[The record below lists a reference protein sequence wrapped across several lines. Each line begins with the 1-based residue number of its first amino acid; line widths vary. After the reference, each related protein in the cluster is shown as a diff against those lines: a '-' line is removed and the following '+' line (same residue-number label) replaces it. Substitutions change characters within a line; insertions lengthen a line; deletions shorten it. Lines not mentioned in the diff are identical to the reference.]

1 LKQAKP
7 EAYGKATGPPPDFEA
22 LKRQSVAQLLFKCA
36 RLVNEQAIARVN
48 AGVGPSPP
56 LRAAHTALLPHL
68 TFEGVRG
75 ADLAKKLGVTK
86 QAVSQL
92 ITELEGWGVVEQIA
106 DPADGRA
113 KLVRFTPQGQQGLLH
128 GLSVLRELE
137 QELEGKIGKRRMQ
150 ELHTALLALEK
161 ALGP

>member
-1 LKQAKP
+1 LKRSRPGARP
-7 EAYGKATGPPPDFEA
+7 AAAPSPADFEA

-48 AGVGPSPP
+48 ASVGPAPP

-75 ADLAKKLGVTK
+75 AELAKKLGVTK

-92 ITELEGWGVVEQIA
+92 LAELEEWGVVEQVA

-113 KLVRFTPQGQQGLLH
+113 KLVRFTPRGREGVLY

-137 QELEGKIGKRRMQ
+137 QELAAKIGKRRMQ
-150 ELHTALLALEK
+150 ELHTALLALEE
-161 ALGP
+161 ALL

>member
-1 LKQAKP
+1 LKPAAK
-7 EAYGKATGPPPDFEA
+7 KHFEA

-48 AGVGPSPP
+48 QGGGLAPP
-56 LRAAHTALLPHL
+56 LRAAHTALFPHL
-68 TFEGVRG
+68 SSEGIRG

-86 QAVSQL
+86 QAISQL
-92 ITELEGWGVVEQIA
+92 ITELEDWGVIEQVA
-106 DPADGRA
+106 DPEDGRA
-113 KLVRFTPQGQQGLLH
+113 KLVRLTARGQQGLLH
-128 GLSVLRELE
+128 GLSVLRGLE

-161 ALGP
+161 ALD

>member
-1 LKQAKP
+1 LKTVDK
-7 EAYGKATGPPPDFEA
+7 KAFEA

-36 RLVNEQAIARVN
+36 RLLNERAIERVN
-48 AGVGPSPP
+48 TGQKPGSSPP

-68 TFEGVRG
+68 SSEGVRG

-92 ITELEGWGVVEQIA
+92 IAELEWWGVVEQVA
-106 DPADGRA
+106 DPRDGRA
-113 KLVRFTPQGQQGLLH
+113 KLVRFTAKGEQGLLQ

-137 QELEGKIGKRRMQ
+137 QELADKIGKRRMQ
-150 ELHTALLALEK
+150 ELHTALLALEE
-161 ALGP
+161 ALD

>member
-1 LKQAKP
+1 MKTLDP
-7 EAYGKATGPPPDFEA
+7 EAFEQ

-36 RLVNEQAIARVN
+36 RLVNEHAIERVN
-48 AGVGPSPP
+48 QKLSPAP
-56 LRAAHTALLPHL
+56 ALRASHTALFPHL
-68 TFEGVRG
+68 SAEGVRG

-92 ITELEGWGVVEQIA
+92 ITELEEWGVVEQVP

-113 KLVRFTPQGQQGLLH
+113 KLVRFTPKGEQGLVQ
-128 GLSVLRELE
+128 GLTVLREVE
-137 QELEGKIGKRRMQ
+137 QELSDKIGKRRMQ

-161 ALGP
+161 ALVEDEP